1 VVVGTQVMVLRFGLM
16 MGPMMCAGRRAER
29 LDLSSTLKP
38 HHTRTHNERETE
50 RVSERESESL
60 VNGVDSVCYHIA

>member
-1 VVVGTQVMVLRFGLM
+1 MVGQ
-16 MGPMMCAGRRAER
+16 MMCAGRRAER

-50 RVSERESESL
+50 RVSERERVRVWSMEWT
-60 VNGVDSVCYHIA
+60 VFAIT

>member
-1 VVVGTQVMVLRFGLM
+1 VVGTQVMVLRFGLM

-50 RVSERESESL
+50 RVSERERVRLWSMEWT
-60 VNGVDSVCYHIA
+60 VFAIT

>member
-1 VVVGTQVMVLRFGLM
+1 VVVETQVMVLRFGLM

-50 RVSERESESL
+50 RVSERERVRLWSMEWT
-60 VNGVDSVCYHIA
+60 VFAIT